1 MYDAGVGFTARP
13 RTRVVDRQGAI
24 MIGAKGRIL
33 AVVLVAALALSLV
46 GCGSVEQQRATI
58 REGLEA
64 PALAVFDLAEAAERR
79 DITETRTYA
88 DMTAVGLAFARATM
102 ARLDANDET
111 GSAPPITSHG
121 DGFPATAMETTFA
134 ERFTT
139 AFFDAVESGTVV
151 AEGTV
156 LGAMLES
163 GPGAVQYASDD
174 EALVSVEVPGA
185 EVAAVQTARFRMART
200 GDRWMLIAVEE
211 TTDLYGLFFGTA
223 Q

>member
-1 MYDAGVGFTARP
+1 MIVGVKDGVLGVA
-13 RTRVVDRQGAI
+13 
-24 MIGAKGRIL
+24 
-33 AVVLVAALALSLV
+33 LVAALALSLV
-46 GCGSVEQQRATI
+46 GCGSVEQQRESI
-58 REGLEA
+58 RERLEA
-64 PALAVFDLAEAAERR
+64 PALAVFDLAEAAEGG
-79 DITETRTYA
+79 DITGVRTYA
-88 DMTAVGLAFARATM
+88 DMSAVGLAFARATM
-102 ARLDANDET
+102 ARLDSDDET
-111 GSAPPITSHG
+111 SSASTVVSHG
-121 DGFPATAMETTFA
+121 DGFPANAMEMTFA
-134 ERFTT
+134 EQFTT

-185 EVAAVQTARFRMART
+185 EGAAVQTARFRMART